1 MSRQQSR
8 LQMARGLEMK
18 QGLVKV
24 HKDFKEEKAYGV
36 RGNSALSQVHSV
48 HQAAASP
55 PPSCPQGV
63 KCAPNP
69 FLTRPITHQ
78 TYSRTGTGTGTNSCG
93 ANESIRK
100 GIGLSKLF
108 VLSPQPSTPQDTVEH
123 VMGMITPNTHLC
135 PHNIPPLS
143 PPNFILLL
151 QSDPASNHE
160 PRQAVVQT
168 EPRVNVMSQRMPPIK
183 FEKCSVTR
191 ENTVV

>member
-1 MSRQQSR
+1 MC
-8 LQMARGLEMK
+8 
-18 QGLVKV
+18 V
-24 HKDFKEEKAYGV
+24 
-36 RGNSALSQVHSV
+36 SV
-48 HQAAASP
+48 CVWA
-55 PPSCPQGV
+55 CCG
-63 KCAPNP
+63 
-69 FLTRPITHQ
+69 
-78 TYSRTGTGTGTNSCG
+78 GCG

-143 PPNFILLL
+143 PPNCPFDPDLPHLLPAVTHLSLFYLSFFLSLSVILPL

-160 PRQAVVQT
+160 SRQAVVQT
-168 EPRVNVMSQRMPPIK
+168 ELRVNVMSQRMPPIK